1 MIVPRVPSGGVICA
15 WLRNLVPFPVA
26 APFNRQERPPQPPA
40 WPAFR
45 LGVSV
50 TACRLPR
57 RPGTEVQ
64 PDMARDFLS
73 LAILALL
80 LLPGLP
86 RAAQKATLP
95 VSGGVSEALDSRA
108 VEFFETKIRPV

>member
-1 MIVPRVPSGGVICA
+1 MIQ
-15 WLRNLVPFPVA
+15 LRNLVPFPVA
-26 APFNRQERPPQPPA
+26 APFNRKERPPPAPA

-57 RPGTEVQ
+57 RPGSEVQ
-64 PDMARDFLS
+64 PDMARALAS
-73 LAILALL
+73 LALLALL

-86 RAAQKATLP
+86 TAAQKAALP
-95 VSGGVSEALDSRA
+95 ASGGAGKALDSRA
-108 VEFFETKIRPV
+108 VEFFERKIRPVLADRCYKCD